1 MCVCVFD
8 MFVLFVRCSRVKI
21 DSCSSPLFFY
31 LLYLRNTSFH
41 HTKQRLIH
49 QGKKNTEPDTKGEC
63 ATYKYAGDINE
74 KEKKNCIRKY
84 SLVLRSVSI
93 EFPLSVQMV
102 VSS

>member
-1 MCVCVFD
+1 
-8 MFVLFVRCSRVKI
+8 MFVLFVRCSQVKI

-74 KEKKNCIRKY
+74 KEKKNALG
-84 SLVLRSVSI
+84 STV
-93 EFPLSVQMV
+93 
-102 VSS
+102 